1 MSEGG
6 EDRPVIR
13 PAIRCTYKR
22 GVCHLH
28 GRGARKYYQPVKV
41 RKVGPDGEVT
51 RVTQKKAYYQCDLG
65 QRGGGLRQPRIS
77 FMTRDSDDNA
87 VGYLGCS
94 NTSVGQYLGISRDE
108 QGKETLDEN

>member
-1 MSEGG
+1 MTDQSSDQLSDARTRGGSVICMEG
-6 EDRPVIR
+6 
-13 PAIRCTYKR
+13 
-22 GVCHLH
+22 
-28 GRGARKYYQPVKV
+28 GARKYYQPVKV
-41 RKVGPDGEVT
+41 RKVGPDGEVI
-51 RVTQKKAYYQCDLG
+51 RITQKKAYYQCDLG